1 MDKLKK
7 INLGY
12 CTINQK
18 SKVQITITCSQ
29 RTLRELI
36 LKLKLINLA
45 LLKFLFYIYFYL
57 MIFCLYILGKTIIH
71 KNK

>member
-45 LLKFLFYIYFYL
+45 LLKQDNNSQKQIIQKIYSEL
-57 MIFCLYILGKTIIH
+57 KKIL
-71 KNK
+71 